1 MRSTTCLA
9 LVLLGTSGF
18 AAGGEAGKP
27 PRKVPAFAL
36 SDAAGKTWSLKDLHD
51 KKAIVVVFLGT
62 ECPVN
67 NAYLPRLAQLC
78 RDYSPR
84 GVQFLGVNSNCND
97 TPDRVALHAREHDL
111 PFPVLKDAGNVVADK
126 FGARRTPEA
135 FVLEPD
141 GTVRYRGRI
150 DDQYGVGFRRP
161 APNRQDL
168 AVALDDALAGEK
180 VSCRET
186 EAPGCLIARARKPSA
201 AGRYTFTK
209 HIAPILQRNC
219 QECHRP
225 GQIGPMP
232 LLTYRD
238 ALAWSEMIREVVDQ
252 GRMPPWSADPRYGHF
267 SNDRRLSDADR
278 RALLGWVDADCPE
291 GDPHEAPPPREFAEG
306 WRIGK
311 PDVVLTMTEE
321 ARIPARAAG
330 GVPYQYFTVP
340 TNFPEDRWV
349 HAAEARPGNRS
360 VVHHIV
366 VFVREPGKRG
376 ERGHPDGFGRGLLTA
391 FAPGE
396 LAAVLPPGSAKKIPK
411 GAVLLLQMH
420 YTPNGVE
427 QTDRSS
433 VGLIFAKG
441 PPQREARTRCVL
453 NEGFTIPPGVD
464 NHEVR
469 AARTFERDVELL
481 GLFPHMHLRGKDF
494 TYRVVYPDGRR
505 ETLLSVPRYDFNW
518 QSNYWLVR
526 PLALPAGTRIEC
538 TAHFDNS
545 RGNRNNPD
553 PLKRVHWG
561 DQTWDEMM
569 IGFVD
574 YAYADGKPADAG
586 RRP

>member
-1 MRSTTCLA
+1 MRSTTLLVLA
-9 LVLLGTSGF
+9 LYWTPGL
-18 AAGGEAGKP
+18 AAAGEAGAP
-27 PRKVPAFAL
+27 PRKVPTFAL
-36 SDAAGKTWSLKDLHD
+36 SDAAGKVWSLKDLHGR
-51 KKAIVVVFLGT
+51 KAVVVVFLGT

-67 NAYLPRLAQLC
+67 NAYLSRLAELW
-78 RDYSPR
+78 REYGPR
-84 GVQFLGVNSNCND
+84 GIQFLGINSNCND
-97 TPDRVALHAREHDL
+97 TPDRVALHAREHGL
-111 PFPVLKDAGNVVADK
+111 PFPVLKDAGNVAADG

-135 FVLEPD
+135 FVLEPG

-161 APNRQDL
+161 APTRRDL
-168 AVALDDALAGEK
+168 ALALDEVLAGK
-180 VSCRET
+180 KGTYRET
-186 EAPGCLIARARKPSA
+186 EAPGCLIARVHKPAPS
-201 AGRYTFTK
+201 GRYTYAK
-209 HIAPILQRNC
+209 HVAPVLQRHC

-232 LLTYRD
+232 LLTYDD
-238 ALAWSEMIREVVDQ
+238 ALAWSEMIREVVDEQ
-252 GRMPPWSADPRYGHF
+252 RMPPWGADPHYGHF
-267 SNDRRLSDADR
+267 SNDRRLPEDDR
-278 RALLGWVDADCPE
+278 AALLGWVDAGCPE
-291 GDPHEAPPPREFAEG
+291 GNPHEAPPPREFAQG
-306 WRIGK
+306 WTIGK
-311 PDVVLTMTEE
+311 PDVVLTMREV
-321 ARIPARAAG
+321 AQVPARAPG
-330 GVPYQYFTVP
+330 GVPYRYFTVP

-349 HAAEARPGNRS
+349 QAAEARPGNRA

-366 VFVREPGKRG
+366 VFVREAG
-376 ERGHPDGFGRGLLTA
+376 ERGKQRHPDGFGRGLLTA
-391 FAPGE
+391 FAPGD
-396 LAAVLPPGSAKKIPK
+396 LPAVLPPGSAKKIPK

-441 PPQREARTRCVL
+441 PPRREARTRCVL
-453 NEGFTIPPGVD
+453 NEDFAIPPGAAD
-464 NHEVR
+464 HEVR

-494 TYRVVYPDGRR
+494 TYRVVFPDGRS

-553 PLKRVHWG
+553 STRRVHWG

-574 YAYADGKPADAG
+574 YAYADGKPGEAG